1 MTVNAIMDLARNWT
15 HTTAAQCPN
24 ATLIDWV
31 NIRYRE
37 LLRKVTTE
45 INENYFV
52 TTATVDAVSSSA
64 SYALASDFLKLK
76 EVRFKWNAADTVFTK
91 STEAD
96 FSKLPY
102 SVDYYKLYQPIG
114 EPLHQVIGN
123 NLVIAPQF
131 LSTNVLTVDNNQI
144 EYDYEARQVALA
156 VAGSEATVLLPVDY
170 HYVIANGIKQD
181 VLCFVGRMN
190 EKIDAVNDYRMATQ
204 EMLANMTDRDVTQN
218 VLSMPSTVNLE

>member
-37 LLRKVTTE
+37 LVRKVVTL
-45 INENYFV
+45 IDENYFV

-64 SYALASDFLKLK
+64 SYALASDVLKVK
-76 EVRFKWNAADTVFTK
+76 EVRFKWNATDTVFTK
-91 STEAD
+91 STETD

-102 SVDYYKLYQPIG
+102 SVDYYKLYQPIA

-144 EYDYEARQVALA
+144 EYDYEARQTDLA
-156 VAGSEATVLLPVDY
+156 VAGAESTVKLPVDY
-170 HYVIANGIKQD
+170 HYVIAQGIKPD
-181 VLCFVGRMN
+181 IYAFVGKTA
-190 EKIDAVNDYRMATQ
+190 EKNDALAEYRMATE
-204 EMLANMTDRDVTQN
+204 EMLSNMTDRDGTLDVIA
-218 VLSMPSTVNLE
+218 MPSTTNLE